1 MNEWKKFFWFG
12 NMSQIA
18 FLCYLDFIRNI
29 KWKIFQASNVESN
42 TTIFLK
48 AYKTEDTH
56 VEGTA
61 GKNKLL
67 GK

>member
-1 MNEWKKFFWFG
+1 
-12 NMSQIA
+12 MSQIA
-18 FLCYLDFIRNI
+18 FLCYLDFIQNI